1 MIYQVYNIVFYYYL
15 LDISITA
22 EGVYLL
28 YENKELNELF
38 ENIEELYLNNNIIEN
53 KGIIILM
60 KAIRNCEKNS
70 CLKIVDFSSI
80 IIFIYC

>member
-28 YENKELNELF
+28 CENKELNELF
-38 ENIEELYLNNNIIEN
+38 ENIEELYLNNNTIEN